1 MTKVY
6 VINKITNHKYRWI
19 NESSSQRFQKQGI
32 FSNVFN
38 GKASEIFMTF
48 GCLHIFFSPAS
59 IEYSTLIFLNSDP
72 FSKYRFHLN
81 PSSIKYLKLPSQ
93 RKDFAISSKLTFSLY
108 KHSHTRTLR
117 MCNQIYLNYFLVRH
131 TAKNRYTS
139 LQEKHDA
146 CSP

>member
-1 MTKVY
+1 MKTVAKGFKSKEFFQMFSMARRRKFLWHLVVY
-6 VINKITNHKYRWI
+6 T
-19 NESSSQRFQKQGI
+19 
-32 FSNVFN
+32 
-38 GKASEIFMTF
+38 
-48 GCLHIFFSPAS
+48 FFSLAS

-81 PSSIKYLKLPSQ
+81 PSSIKYLKLPSE

-131 TAKNRYTS
+131 TAKNRYAS
-139 LQEKHDA
+139 LREKHDA
-146 CSP
+146 YSP